1 MATFKVHWRALILI
15 GFILFEILLAIFYPL
30 YSLSP
35 KQNVRRSRNLM
46 ASKDANLGEYV
57 RHLQRQL
64 QVVRLHS
71 DYQIQQL
78 QERNREL
85 KMQVG
90 LQKQTAKTMETR
102 NLQLIERME
111 EVQAGGHRRKHLEDR
126 LAPRVTLIDL
136 RTLNIRLSS
145 EYEML
150 YYTLFDKDS
159 LYSLD
164 SGANNKPQLTP
175 VGDKMREKD
184 EVIDVALK
192 NLNGNH
198 SAIKQYKEND
208 FLYGFSREEKT
219 YGTQYEM
226 YFQTGTE
233 NIFQHVTIFRPFAPL
248 QTVVTEIY
256 DKQNEWINLIMPLQG
271 RLEILE
277 HFLTMFMNVVKRD
290 NKIFFTVVYF
300 GEEGKIEAKQMI
312 ETAAKAIDYK
322 DFLFIEK
329 NGNFSRGGGLL
340 AGSQAWSRGNVLMYF
355 CDVDIHFKID
365 FLQRCRLNSAP
376 AAKVYYPI
384 VFSMY
389 NPELVY
395 RNEPEIPKL
404 EERFV
409 IQRES
414 GFWRTFGFGM
424 VCIYRSDFI
433 FNKGFDTNIQ
443 GWGWEDVQLY
453 RRLIGSNLEVIRS
466 PDAGIFH
473 IWHEKSCDLNLPP
486 KQYEMC
492 LGSKAMADGSIT
504 QLGMLAYGHLKR
516 REKDEEISDVIIV

>member
-15 GFILFEILLAIFYPL
+15 GVILFEILLAIFYPL

-233 NIFQHVTIFRPFAPL
+233 NIFQHVTPALSGRCTCDSTRCIPGTPRPPGLAA
-248 QTVVTEIY
+248 TC
-256 DKQNEWINLIMPLQG
+256 
-271 RLEILE
+271 
-277 HFLTMFMNVVKRD
+277 
-290 NKIFFTVVYF
+290 
-300 GEEGKIEAKQMI
+300 
-312 ETAAKAIDYK
+312 ET
-322 DFLFIEK
+322 
-329 NGNFSRGGGLL
+329 
-340 AGSQAWSRGNVLMYF
+340 
-355 CDVDIHFKID
+355 
-365 FLQRCRLNSAP
+365 
-376 AAKVYYPI
+376 
-384 VFSMY
+384 
-389 NPELVY
+389 
-395 RNEPEIPKL
+395 
-404 EERFV
+404 
-409 IQRES
+409 
-414 GFWRTFGFGM
+414 
-424 VCIYRSDFI
+424 
-433 FNKGFDTNIQ
+433 
-443 GWGWEDVQLY
+443 
-453 RRLIGSNLEVIRS
+453 
-466 PDAGIFH
+466 
-473 IWHEKSCDLNLPP
+473 SCDASSPEH
-486 KQYEMC
+486 QSSQS
-492 LGSKAMADGSIT
+492 G
-504 QLGMLAYGHLKR
+504 R
-516 REKDEEISDVIIV
+516 